1 MASTLSNSN
10 IESVVA
16 TVFDGTIAEL
26 RKQSAKAVYK
36 TDVAKWALDVLGIHL
51 WSKQREV
58 AEAVIGNKRVAV
70 KSCHNAGKSKLAAI
84 IACWWVATH
93 PIGEAIVITTA
104 PTYQQVHGIL
114 WREIGKHHELSKA
127 NGQPLP
133 GNVTASDKWNI
144 VHNGTLFQAGW
155 GRKPADTN
163 IHGFQGVH
171 ERYVLVIVDEAC
183 GINESLWTAIE
194 AITTTGD
201 ARILAIGN
209 PDDPNTQFGKI
220 FNDNEI
226 SSEWD
231 LHTISAF
238 DTPNLARQ
246 FLNDPTSPHQKYAIL
261 DKDFP
266 EELRPFM
273 LQEDTVESWRRQW
286 GESDPRWKAKIL
298 GEFPDQSENSL
309 FSQATVNRAIST
321 EIVPDHDSRPILGVD
336 VARFGQDL
344 STIYSAEA
352 GTVWERFDDEDGKE
366 VFQPT
371 QRRGKLVRQVHTW
384 SKTDAVESVNMIHQK
399 ALELGAQEV
408 RIDIAGLGAP
418 MYDQLKILAQ
428 TTYAVTGMNGNGPV
442 PDIYRHANARAW
454 WHDNLREQMQNGV
467 IDMDYNDLKLKNELL
482 GIRYHFKNRWRSLQV
497 ESKDDMAARNV
508 KSPDHSDAVVYAC
521 APIEELLANPLSM
534 YNVGEHISFDA
545 AQLAGLQGGKY
556 ALLGPF

>member
-1 MASTLSNSN
+1 MANNL
-10 IESVVA
+10 EPVVA
-16 TVFDGTIAEL
+16 NVFDEVIAEMR
-26 RKQSAKAVYK
+26 RKSVNAAYK
-36 TDVAKWALDVLGIHL
+36 TDVALWAKDVLGIHL

-58 AEAVIGNKRVAV
+58 AEAVMNNKRTAV

-104 PTYQQVHGIL
+104 PTFAQVHGIL
-114 WREIGKHHELSKA
+114 WREIGKHHELAKES
-127 NGQPLP
+127 GHPLP
-133 GNVTASDKWNI
+133 GKITASDKWNI
-144 VHNGTLFQAGW
+144 INNGTLFQAGW

-220 FNDNEI
+220 FNDNKV
-226 SSEWD
+226 SSQWD

-238 DTPNLARQ
+238 DTPNLTQ
-246 FLNDPTSPHQKYAIL
+246 PYQNDPTSVYYDRAQKDL
-261 DKDFP
+261 DFP
-266 EELRPFM
+266 DELRPLM
-273 LQEDTVESWRRQW
+273 LQPETVESWRVQW
-286 GESDPRWKAKIL
+286 GENDPRWKAKIL

-309 FSQATVNRAIST
+309 FSQAVVNTAIAT
-321 EIVPDHDSRPILGVD
+321 EVVPDHDSRPILGVD
-336 VARFGQDL
+336 VARFGQDI
-344 STIYSAEA
+344 STMYSMEE
-352 GTVWERFDDEDGKE
+352 GTVWERYIDDNDEE
-366 VFQPT
+366 VFKPT
-371 QRRGKLVRQVHTW
+371 QKRGKLVRQVHTW
-384 SKTDAVESVNMIHQK
+384 SKTDAVESVNIIHTK
-399 ALELGAQEV
+399 ALQLGASEV

-418 MYDQLKILAQ
+418 MYDQLKVLAQ
-428 TTYAVTGMNGNGPV
+428 TTYTVIGMNANGPV

-454 WHDNLREQMQNGV
+454 WHDSLREQMQNGK
-467 IDMDYNDLKLKNELL
+467 IDLDYTDEKLKNELL

-521 APIEELLANPLSM
+521 APIDEILSNPLSM
-534 YNVGEHISFDA
+534 YNVGERISMDA
-545 AQLAGLQGGKY
+545 ANIIGSDGRSY